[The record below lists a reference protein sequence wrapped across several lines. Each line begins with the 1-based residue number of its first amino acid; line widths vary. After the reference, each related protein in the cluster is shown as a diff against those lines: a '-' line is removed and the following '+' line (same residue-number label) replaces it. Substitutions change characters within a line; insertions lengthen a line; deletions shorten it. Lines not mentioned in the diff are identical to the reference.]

1 MTNSDSFYDADPE
14 CANMFCHGPALAA
27 YAENRDCPCCPDDSL
42 IAGVED
48 RSSPSFAAGKLTEP
62 DWRSY
67 GASPGERDVSLR
79 FTQLDDLRSHLPKS
93 DDRLLAGSTR
103 EYQIRPYGVAVHCA
117 ARRGGLPSAESK
129 PKKRLTGAE
138 YSSVWRPYLVGM
150 DSAPIWPTANSDN
163 SPPDRGRRPWPTYC
177 LPRWHAAAGSL
188 NVVI

>member
-1 MTNSDSFYDADPE
+1 MAHHT
-14 CANMFCHGPALAA
+14 
-27 YAENRDCPCCPDDSL
+27 
-42 IAGVED
+42 
-48 RSSPSFAAGKLTEP
+48 
-62 DWRSY
+62 
-67 GASPGERDVSLR
+67 ERDVSLR

-150 DSAPIWPTANSDN
+150 DSAPHMAYSESDQTRHPIAGEDLGLPTAC
-163 SPPDRGRRPWPTYC
+163 PAGM
-177 LPRWHAAAGSL
+177 LPLGA
-188 NVVI
+188 